1 MPVRNGPRVSSASV
15 SPSPSERRRWRKR
28 AGVCRFWAGAIA
40 EIEVNT
46 RLCYDAVALGT
57 RRSEVEGT
65 LTSDARLLNKRRE
78 AVGNG
83 LALSL
88 TSLVSDGLRARLR
101 ELREAE
107 IARDQAA
114 ADPMFVAD
122 VEAVQEDVEY
132 ADAETAAM
140 IPGYD

>member
-1 MPVRNGPRVSSASV
+1 MMQLHWG
-15 SPSPSERRRWRKR
+15 
-28 AGVCRFWAGAIA
+28 GAECPA
-40 EIEVNT
+40 
-46 RLCYDAVALGT
+46 GT
-57 RRSEVEGT
+57 RRSEVNGT

-107 IARDQAA
+107 IATDHAAVA

-132 ADAETAAM
+132 ADAATAEM